1 MNDNLN
7 HDDNLSKSKE
17 TMKEITI
24 KKNMMNVRIETIRF
38 NISLLI
44 RGK

>member
-7 HDDNLSKSKE
+7 NDDNLSKSKE

-24 KKNMMNVRIETIRF
+24 TKNMMNVRIETIRF